1 MSMNIASP
9 RVLADV
15 VPGGAVRDA
24 ALVTGGAAL
33 TGVLAQI
40 AIPLPFT
47 PVPLTMQ
54 TFGVLLVCASLG
66 SARGLLSMLLYAVV
80 GVAGVPW
87 FAEGG
92 SGFGGASFGYV
103 VGFILA
109 AAVVGRLA
117 ERGSTHSPVHTAG
130 VMVLGNLAIYAIGVP
145 WLMATVHVGLPTALT
160 LGVVPFLVGDLIKVL
175 ACSGVFPG
183 TWHLVRGLGAPGV
196 GQ

>member
-1 MSMNIASP
+1 MSMNTASS

-24 ALVTGGAAL
+24 ALVTAGAGL
-33 TGVLAQI
+33 VGVLAQI

-66 SARGLLSMLLYAVV
+66 SARGLISMMLYAVM
-80 GVAGVPW
+80 GIAGVPW

-103 VGFILA
+103 LGFILA

-117 ERGSTHSPVHTAG
+117 
-130 VMVLGNLAIYAIGVP
+130 
-145 WLMATVHVGLPTALT
+145 
-160 LGVVPFLVGDLIKVL
+160 
-175 ACSGVFPG
+175 
-183 TWHLVRGLGAPGV
+183 
-196 GQ
+196 

>member
-1 MSMNIASP
+1 MSMNLASP

-40 AIPLPFT
+40 AVPLPFT

-66 SARGLLSMLLYAVV
+66 SLRGLLSMGLYVAA
-80 GVAGVPW
+80 GLAGVPW
-87 FAEGG
+87 FAEGSSGAG
-92 SGFGGASFGYV
+92 SASFGYAL
-103 VGFILA
+103 GFLLA
-109 AAVVGRLA
+109 AVVVGRLA
-117 ERGSTHSPVHTAG
+117 ERGSTQSPVHTAG
-130 VMVLGNLAIYAIGVP
+130 VMVLGNLAIYAVGVP
-145 WLMATVHVGLPTALT
+145 WLMHAAHLDLGTALT
-160 LGVVPFLVGDLIKVL
+160 LGVVPFLVGDALKIL

-183 TWHLVRGLGAPGV
+183 TWHLVRRFGAAPLGR
-196 GQ
+196 

>member
-1 MSMNIASP
+1 MSMNTASS

-24 ALVTGGAAL
+24 ALVTAGAGL
-33 TGVLAQI
+33 VGVLAQI

-66 SARGLLSMLLYAVV
+66 SARGLISMMLYAVM
-80 GVAGVPW
+80 GIAGVPW

-103 VGFILA
+103 LGFILA

-117 ERGSTHSPVHTAG
+117 ERGATQSPVHTAG
-130 VMVLGNLAIYAIGVP
+130 VMVLGNLAIYAVGVP
-145 WLMATVHVGLPTALT
+145 WLMATAHLGLATALT

-183 TWHLVRGLGAPGV
+183 SWHLVRRLGAQGM
-196 GQ
+196 GR